1 MNKNRRKKQDRDLKV
16 STKKATILSINAD
29 TTPDTF
35 RVSLQWQ
42 GNCEICDFDLQ
53 RYGKVLQIQ
62 DETPNSGWA
71 IIERPFRVAVAH
83 AIPGSALIESKP
95 PLRPG
100 DTIPLRPD
108 LELRLHRESTSSK
121 RLEGS

>member
-1 MNKNRRKKQDRDLKV
+1 MSKNRRKEYDRDLKIP
-16 STKKATILSINAD
+16 TDKATILSVNAD
-29 TTPDTF
+29 AAPDTF
-35 RVSLQWQ
+35 RVSLRWQ
-42 GNCEICDFDLQ
+42 GNHAISDFDLR
-53 RYGKVLQIQ
+53 RYGKLLQVQ

-83 AIPGSALIESKP
+83 ALPGSALIESKP

-108 LELRLHRESTSSK
+108 LFASEPTAS
-121 RLEGS
+121 